1 MHRWKKTAL
10 ALLSSKALLV
20 GSSVWAVGLGE
31 LELDS
36 FLNEPLDARIALLDV
51 DDLLPTQV
59 LVKLASEEEFERVG
73 AERTFLL
80 MGLSFQVV
88 IDSEG
93 ESYVALSSKEL
104 IREPILDFILEVKW
118 PDGRLLRDYT
128 VLLDPPRFDDGVLVP
143 TEGANEAL
151 LSNDAPGTGVPSLAS
166 VGVDDGK
173 ANTAGSNYRVQP
185 NDTLWKIAQR
195 AQLPGAS
202 VQATMLEIQRQ
213 NPDAFINNNINLLK
227 AGQVL
232 YLPTEIDA
240 SLSDREVVTATI
252 RRQNEDW
259 REGRASTAR
268 AQLKIAADSEAEAGD
283 ALSAKRVPDTS
294 DEPAQG
300 AGLTVGNAKL
310 AQLQTQLS
318 QMEEEMA
325 ILQAIID
332 AKDQQLALMR
342 ATLAAGIDTDAMVS
356 SDQVSSLRPAG
367 IPEQRARGDIGDEI
381 DSVNAALAAASST
394 ISESAKPS
402 ESSDTGVPDSAE
414 SIKPRAP
421 EAELPNPIQP
431 ITTPPVVS
439 GEVASSTIPWY
450 QIAGGVGIAALFTAL
465 ALFLHRRRALARE
478 QAAREQIEPS
488 GSSSAVTDA
497 NLSELSIQD
506 SEGDPDGLS
515 LSLADRESSGSLGDH
530 YAAELSTDDALSEA
544 DIYLAYGRVDQ
555 AIDLLRNAIEA
566 NPEVD
571 SYHLKLLEILRDD
584 ERHAEAIDVF
594 DGIQEVCSLAA
605 IEQAKALM
613 KDQSPVGDDTEEGLA
628 GSQASQG
635 ESDTESDSG
644 PDHDETLSASSL
656 AGSED
661 GPSDHVDALFDQL
674 QERQRQQQQQ
684 SAAGDAVLEPE
695 NESFEDT
702 EFDLDEIDDVLNRD
716 NSEADLQAS
725 SAALLDELDLSEL
738 LDSEQMVLD
747 SDSDDQEAGTAG
759 EAYVAPNEDA
769 PAAKLDL
776 ARAYLDMEDFE
787 SARVVLEDV
796 LQVGDEAQR
805 REAQALLTTL

>member
-1 MHRWKKTAL
+1 MHRWKNTAL
-10 ALLSSKALLV
+10 ALLSSKALMV

-51 DDLLPTQV
+51 DDLLPPQV
-59 LVKLASEEEFERVG
+59 LVQLASEEEFERVG

-128 VLLDPPRFDDGVLVP
+128 VPLDPPRFDNGVLVP

-151 LSNDAPGTGVPSLAS
+151 LRNDAPGAGVPSLAS
-166 VGVDDGK
+166 VGTTEGQR
-173 ANTAGSNYRVQP
+173 TAVGTNYRVQP

-232 YLPTEIDA
+232 YLPTEIDV
-240 SLSDREVVTATI
+240 SLSDRDVVTAAI

-259 REGRASTAR
+259 REGRASTAQ

-283 ALSAKRVPDTS
+283 ALSAKRAPDTS
-294 DEPAQG
+294 EEPAQG

-310 AQLQTQLS
+310 AQLQSQLS

-342 ATLAAGIDTDAMVS
+342 ATLSAGIDADAMVS
-356 SDQVSSLRPAG
+356 SDQVSSLKPASTS
-367 IPEQRARGDIGDEI
+367 EQRTRGDIGDEI
-381 DSVNAALAAASST
+381 DSVNAALAAASSRV
-394 ISESAKPS
+394 SESTQPS
-402 ESSDTGVPDSAE
+402 ESSDTGAPDSGQLSE
-414 SIKPRAP
+414 PRTP
-421 EAELPNPIQP
+421 VAELPNPIQP
-431 ITTPPVVS
+431 IETPPVASKEVS
-439 GEVASSTIPWY
+439 GSTMPWY
-450 QIAGGVGIAALFTAL
+450 QIAGGVGVAALFTAL
-465 ALFLHRRRALARE
+465 ALFLQRRRSQARE
-478 QAAREQIEPS
+478 QAEREKIEPNA
-488 GSSSAVTDA
+488 SSNSVTDA
-497 NLSELSIQD
+497 ALSELSIQD
-506 SEGDPDGLS
+506 SEGGAEALPLTIV
-515 LSLADRESSGSLGDH
+515 DRDSKGNLGDH
-530 YAAELSTDDALSEA
+530 YVAELSTDDALSEA

-571 SYHLKLLEILRDD
+571 FYHLKLLEILRDD

-594 DGIQEVCSLAA
+594 DEIQETCSLAA

-613 KDQSPVGDDTEEGLA
+613 KDPSGVLDDTEE
-628 GSQASQG
+628 
-635 ESDTESDSG
+635 
-644 PDHDETLSASSL
+644 SL
-656 AGSED
+656 AGDQDTQVDSSTD
-661 GPSDHVDALFDQL
+661 SDSDHNDSLASTSGTGNAAPSSDHVDALFDQL
-674 QERQRQQQQQ
+674 QERQRQQQEQP
-684 SAAGDAVLEPE
+684 AAGDVALELE
-695 NESFEDT
+695 AESFEDT
-702 EFDLDEIDDVLNRD
+702 EFDLEDIDDLLNRD
-716 NSEADLQAS
+716 NAEADLQAS

-738 LDSEQMVLD
+738 LDSEQVAVA
-747 SDSDDQEAGTAG
+747 SDSDDNDVSTAD
-759 EAYVAPNEDA
+759 EPYAAPNEDA

-776 ARAYLDMEDFE
+776 ARAYIDMEDFE

>member
-173 ANTAGSNYRVQP
+173 PNTAGSNYRVQP

-240 SLSDREVVTATI
+240 SLSDKEVVTATI

-367 IPEQRARGDIGDEI
+367 MPEQRARGDIGDEI

-402 ESSDTGVPDSAE
+402 ESSDTGVSDSAE
-414 SIKPRAP
+414 SIKLRAP

-488 GSSSAVTDA
+488 GSSSALTDT

-515 LSLADRESSGSLGDH
+515 LSLADRESSDSLGGH

-571 SYHLKLLEILRDD
+571 SYRLKLLEILRDD

-628 GSQASQG
+628 GGQTSQG
-635 ESDTESDSG
+635 DSDTESDSD
-644 PDHDETLSASSL
+644 PDHDETLPASSL
-656 AGSED
+656 AESGD
-661 GPSDHVDALFDQL
+661 GPSYHVDALFDQL

>member
-10 ALLSSKALLV
+10 TLLTSKALLV

-36 FLNEPLDARIALLDV
+36 FLNEPLDAQIALLDV

-151 LSNDAPGTGVPSLAS
+151 LSNDAPGAGVPSLAS
-166 VGVDDGK
+166 VGADDGK
-173 ANTAGSNYRVQP
+173 PRAAGSNYRVQP

-227 AGQVL
+227 AGQAL

-268 AQLKIAADSEAEAGD
+268 AQLKIAADSEVEAGD

-294 DEPAQG
+294 DEPEQG

-356 SDQVSSLRPAG
+356 SDQVSSLNPAG
-367 IPEQRARGDIGDEI
+367 MPEQRARGDIGDEI

-394 ISESAKPS
+394 ISESATPG
-402 ESSDTGVPDSAE
+402 ESNDTGLPDSAE
-414 SIKPRAP
+414 SVKPGTSVAD
-421 EAELPNPIQP
+421 LPTPMQP

-478 QAAREQIEPS
+478 QVAREQIE
-488 GSSSAVTDA
+488 
-497 NLSELSIQD
+497 
-506 SEGDPDGLS
+506 
-515 LSLADRESSGSLGDH
+515 
-530 YAAELSTDDALSEA
+530 
-544 DIYLAYGRVDQ
+544 
-555 AIDLLRNAIEA
+555 
-566 NPEVD
+566 
-571 SYHLKLLEILRDD
+571 
-584 ERHAEAIDVF
+584 
-594 DGIQEVCSLAA
+594 
-605 IEQAKALM
+605 
-613 KDQSPVGDDTEEGLA
+613 
-628 GSQASQG
+628 
-635 ESDTESDSG
+635 
-644 PDHDETLSASSL
+644 
-656 AGSED
+656 
-661 GPSDHVDALFDQL
+661 PSDHVDALFDQL
-674 QERQRQQQQQ
+674 QERERQQQQQ
-684 SAAGDAVLEPE
+684 SAAGDVVLESE
-695 NESFEDT
+695 NASFEDT

>member
-1 MHRWKKTAL
+1 M
-10 ALLSSKALLV
+10 
-20 GSSVWAVGLGE
+20 GLGE

-173 ANTAGSNYRVQP
+173 PNTAGSNYRVQP

-283 ALSAKRVPDTS
+283 ALSTKRVPDTS

-300 AGLTVGNAKL
+300 AGLNVGNAKL

-318 QMEEEMA
+318 QMEEEVA

-356 SDQVSSLRPAG
+356 SDQVSSL
-367 IPEQRARGDIGDEI
+367 
-381 DSVNAALAAASST
+381 
-394 ISESAKPS
+394 
-402 ESSDTGVPDSAE
+402 
-414 SIKPRAP
+414 
-421 EAELPNPIQP
+421 
-431 ITTPPVVS
+431 
-439 GEVASSTIPWY
+439 
-450 QIAGGVGIAALFTAL
+450 
-465 ALFLHRRRALARE
+465 
-478 QAAREQIEPS
+478 
-488 GSSSAVTDA
+488 
-497 NLSELSIQD
+497 
-506 SEGDPDGLS
+506 
-515 LSLADRESSGSLGDH
+515 
-530 YAAELSTDDALSEA
+530 
-544 DIYLAYGRVDQ
+544 
-555 AIDLLRNAIEA
+555 
-566 NPEVD
+566 
-571 SYHLKLLEILRDD
+571 
-584 ERHAEAIDVF
+584 
-594 DGIQEVCSLAA
+594 
-605 IEQAKALM
+605 
-613 KDQSPVGDDTEEGLA
+613 
-628 GSQASQG
+628 
-635 ESDTESDSG
+635 
-644 PDHDETLSASSL
+644 
-656 AGSED
+656 
-661 GPSDHVDALFDQL
+661 
-674 QERQRQQQQQ
+674 
-684 SAAGDAVLEPE
+684 
-695 NESFEDT
+695 
-702 EFDLDEIDDVLNRD
+702 
-716 NSEADLQAS
+716 
-725 SAALLDELDLSEL
+725 
-738 LDSEQMVLD
+738 
-747 SDSDDQEAGTAG
+747 
-759 EAYVAPNEDA
+759 
-769 PAAKLDL
+769 
-776 ARAYLDMEDFE
+776 
-787 SARVVLEDV
+787 
-796 LQVGDEAQR
+796 
-805 REAQALLTTL
+805 

>member
-10 ALLSSKALLV
+10 TLLTSKALLV

-36 FLNEPLDARIALLDV
+36 FLNESLDAQIALLDV

-151 LSNDAPGTGVPSLAS
+151 LSNDAPGAGVPLLAS

-173 ANTAGSNYRVQP
+173 PNTAGSNYRVQP

-294 DEPAQG
+294 DEPVQG

-325 ILQAIID
+325 ILQAMID

-342 ATLAAGIDTDAMVS
+342 ATFAAGIDTDAMVS
-356 SDQVSSLRPAG
+356 SDQVSSLNPAG
-367 IPEQRARGDIGDEI
+367 MPEQRARGDIGDEI

-394 ISESAKPS
+394 ISESATPG
-402 ESSDTGVPDSAE
+402 ESNDTGVPDSAE
-414 SIKPRAP
+414 SVKPRTPAS
-421 EAELPNPIQP
+421 ELPNPIQP
-431 ITTPPVVS
+431 IVTPPVVS

-478 QAAREQIEPS
+478 QVAREQIE
-488 GSSSAVTDA
+488 
-497 NLSELSIQD
+497 
-506 SEGDPDGLS
+506 
-515 LSLADRESSGSLGDH
+515 
-530 YAAELSTDDALSEA
+530 
-544 DIYLAYGRVDQ
+544 
-555 AIDLLRNAIEA
+555 
-566 NPEVD
+566 
-571 SYHLKLLEILRDD
+571 
-584 ERHAEAIDVF
+584 
-594 DGIQEVCSLAA
+594 
-605 IEQAKALM
+605 
-613 KDQSPVGDDTEEGLA
+613 
-628 GSQASQG
+628 
-635 ESDTESDSG
+635 
-644 PDHDETLSASSL
+644 
-656 AGSED
+656 
-661 GPSDHVDALFDQL
+661 PSDHVDALFDQL
-674 QERQRQQQQQ
+674 QERERQRQQQ
-684 SAAGDAVLEPE
+684 SAAGDVVLESE
-695 NESFEDT
+695 NASFEDT

>member
-20 GSSVWAVGLGE
+20 GSSVWAVGFGE

-173 ANTAGSNYRVQP
+173 PNTAGSNYRVQP

-259 REGRASTAR
+259 REGRASPAR

-367 IPEQRARGDIGDEI
+367 MPEQRARGDIGDEI

-394 ISESAKPS
+394 ISESTKPG

-414 SIKPRAP
+414 SIKSRTPVADSAESIKPRTPA
-421 EAELPNPIQP
+421 AELPNPIRP

-450 QIAGGVGIAALFTAL
+450 QIAGGVGIAALFAAL

-478 QAAREQIEPS
+478 QAVREQIE
-488 GSSSAVTDA
+488 
-497 NLSELSIQD
+497 
-506 SEGDPDGLS
+506 
-515 LSLADRESSGSLGDH
+515 
-530 YAAELSTDDALSEA
+530 
-544 DIYLAYGRVDQ
+544 
-555 AIDLLRNAIEA
+555 
-566 NPEVD
+566 
-571 SYHLKLLEILRDD
+571 
-584 ERHAEAIDVF
+584 
-594 DGIQEVCSLAA
+594 
-605 IEQAKALM
+605 
-613 KDQSPVGDDTEEGLA
+613 
-628 GSQASQG
+628 
-635 ESDTESDSG
+635 
-644 PDHDETLSASSL
+644 
-656 AGSED
+656 
-661 GPSDHVDALFDQL
+661 PSDHVDALFDQL
-674 QERQRQQQQQ
+674 QEGQRQQQQQ
-684 SAAGDAVLEPE
+684 SAAGDVVLEPE
-695 NESFEDT
+695 NASFEDA

>member
-20 GSSVWAVGLGE
+20 GSSVWAVGFGE

-173 ANTAGSNYRVQP
+173 PNSAGSNYRVQP

-342 ATLAAGIDTDAMVS
+342 ATLAAGTGTDAMVS
-356 SDQVSSLRPAG
+356 SDQVSSLNPAG
-367 IPEQRARGDIGDEI
+367 LREQRARGDIGDEI

-394 ISESAKPS
+394 ISESATPG

-414 SIKPRAP
+414 SVKPRTPAS
-421 EAELPNPIQP
+421 ELPNPIQP
-431 ITTPPVVS
+431 IVTPPVVS

-478 QAAREQIEPS
+478 QVAREQIE
-488 GSSSAVTDA
+488 
-497 NLSELSIQD
+497 
-506 SEGDPDGLS
+506 
-515 LSLADRESSGSLGDH
+515 
-530 YAAELSTDDALSEA
+530 
-544 DIYLAYGRVDQ
+544 
-555 AIDLLRNAIEA
+555 
-566 NPEVD
+566 
-571 SYHLKLLEILRDD
+571 
-584 ERHAEAIDVF
+584 
-594 DGIQEVCSLAA
+594 
-605 IEQAKALM
+605 
-613 KDQSPVGDDTEEGLA
+613 
-628 GSQASQG
+628 
-635 ESDTESDSG
+635 
-644 PDHDETLSASSL
+644 
-656 AGSED
+656 
-661 GPSDHVDALFDQL
+661 PSDHVDALFDQL
-674 QERQRQQQQQ
+674 QERERQQQQQ
-684 SAAGDAVLEPE
+684 SAAGDVVLESE
-695 NESFEDT
+695 NASFEDT

>member
-20 GSSVWAVGLGE
+20 GSSVWAVGFGE

-173 ANTAGSNYRVQP
+173 PNTAGSNYRVQP

-259 REGRASTAR
+259 REGRASPAR

-367 IPEQRARGDIGDEI
+367 MPEQRARGDIGDEI

-394 ISESAKPS
+394 ISESAKPG

-414 SIKPRAP
+414 SIKSRTPVADSAESIKPRTPA
-421 EAELPNPIQP
+421 AELPNPIRP

-450 QIAGGVGIAALFTAL
+450 QIAGGVGIAALFAAL

-478 QAAREQIEPS
+478 QAVREQIE
-488 GSSSAVTDA
+488 
-497 NLSELSIQD
+497 
-506 SEGDPDGLS
+506 
-515 LSLADRESSGSLGDH
+515 
-530 YAAELSTDDALSEA
+530 
-544 DIYLAYGRVDQ
+544 
-555 AIDLLRNAIEA
+555 
-566 NPEVD
+566 
-571 SYHLKLLEILRDD
+571 
-584 ERHAEAIDVF
+584 
-594 DGIQEVCSLAA
+594 
-605 IEQAKALM
+605 
-613 KDQSPVGDDTEEGLA
+613 
-628 GSQASQG
+628 
-635 ESDTESDSG
+635 
-644 PDHDETLSASSL
+644 
-656 AGSED
+656 
-661 GPSDHVDALFDQL
+661 PSDHVDALFDQL
-674 QERQRQQQQQ
+674 QEGQRQQQQQ
-684 SAAGDAVLEPE
+684 SAAGDVVLEPE
-695 NESFEDT
+695 NASFEDA